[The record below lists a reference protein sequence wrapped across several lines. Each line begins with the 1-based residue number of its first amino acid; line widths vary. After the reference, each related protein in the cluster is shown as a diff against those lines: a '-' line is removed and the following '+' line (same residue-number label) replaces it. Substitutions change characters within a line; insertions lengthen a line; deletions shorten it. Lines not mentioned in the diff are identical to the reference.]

1 MRREPRPGALSLV
14 LVPSELWL
22 TYHPPPSVPE
32 DPQGPT
38 AFQKG
43 LLLALRSQPRGAL
56 GASLRP
62 GQEKYMKL
70 AYQPKEL
77 FMGWEAHKK

>member
-1 MRREPRPGALSLV
+1 MRREPRPGGLSLV
-14 LVPSELWL
+14 LVSSELWL
-22 TYHPPPSVPE
+22 TFHPPPSVPE

-38 AFQKG
+38 AFRKG
-43 LLLALRSQPRGAL
+43 PLPVLRSQPCGAL

-62 GQEKYMKL
+62 DQEKYVKL